1 MKKARIFSMFLA
13 LAMVLTC
20 MSAFAEPEV
29 NELPICEPGSVQL
42 KFYMAMESGSEQK
55 MATYDEHPAILTLEE
70 RTGLDITFIHPPAGD
85 DGTYFNTL
93 VASMQYPDVW
103 ITTGFGDYYP
113 GGVEGAIDDGILA
126 NTNELIDQYGYYYL
140 QEAARWDEAVTR
152 NMKTDSGLWR
162 LGAAN
167 QRVPV
172 LGQQHSGLVMRKDW
186 LEKYGLE
193 VPTTVSEMT
202 AVLTTLKENGVEV
215 PFAAQQYDSW
225 YWAGS
230 NMLSS
235 AFGVFHYGF
244 QLKDDYKT
252 VTFSMLEPGY
262 KDYISYLKGWMD
274 AGLIDRDFV
283 NRGEE
288 DARKMVANGRSAMC
302 WIGNWT
308 TQELTALGKVE
319 DPNFELVGI
328 TSLKPDDQP
337 DFVNEFGDPIVNGTS
352 GQTWVISATSSHQ
365 KEAMKCLDYLYSPE
379 GIDLMVFGPEEW
391 EGNVIHT
398 HNEDGTRS
406 FSDYILN
413 NPNLEYN
420 TIRYQYTIQ
429 ALSSEYSSDME
440 AQQYNAPINAQC
452 WEAWTTDLTNARRIP
467 GTISLTAEESQ
478 TQVPIM
484 NTIKTYILE
493 KVTKIICG
501 DDSID
506 NWEGYVETLHTYGI
520 DDVIAIQ
527 QAAYDRYLVR

>member
-126 NTNELIDQYGYYYL
+126 NTNDLIDQYGYYYL

-467 GTISLTAEESQ
+467 GTISLTAAESQ

>member
-42 KFYMAMESGSEQK
+42 KFYMGMESGSEQK

-172 LGQQHSGLVMRKDW
+172 LDQQHNGLVMRKDW

-302 WIGNWT
+302 WIGNWS

>member
-140 QEAARWDEAVTR
+140 QEAARWDAAVTR

-406 FSDYILN
+406 FSDYMLN

>member
-1 MKKARIFSMFLA
+1 MKKARFFSMLLA
-13 LAMVLTC
+13 AAMLLTC
-20 MSAFAEPEV
+20 VSAFAEPEP
-29 NELPICEPGSVQL
+29 NELPIVTDGSVQL

-55 MATYDEHPAILTLEE
+55 MATYDEHPAIITLEE
-70 RTGLDITFIHPPAGD
+70 RTGLDITFVHPPAGD

-93 VASMQYPDVW
+93 VASMQFPDVW
-103 ITTGFGDYYP
+103 ITSGFNDYYP
-113 GGVEGAIDDGILA
+113 GGVQGAIDEGILA

-140 QEAARWDEAVTR
+140 QEAAKWDEATLR
-152 NMKTDSGLWR
+152 NMKTDAGLWR

-172 LGQQHSGLVMRKDW
+172 LNQQHSGLVMRKDW
-186 LEKYGLE
+186 LEKWGLE

-202 AVLTTLKENGVEV
+202 AVLTAFKENGVEV
-215 PFAAQQYDSW
+215 PFAAQEYDSW
-225 YWAGS
+225 YYSGS
-230 NMLSS
+230 NMLSA

-262 KDYISYLKGWMD
+262 KDYLAYLKSWYD
-274 AGLIDRDFV
+274 AGLIDRDFA
-283 NRGEE
+283 NRKEE
-288 DARKMVANGRSAMC
+288 DARKMVANGRSGMC

-319 DPNFELVGI
+319 DPDFELIGI
-328 TSLKPDDQP
+328 SSLKPDDNP
-337 DFVNEFGDPIVNGTS
+337 EFINEFGDPIVNGTS
-352 GQTWVISATSSHQ
+352 GQTWVISATSKYQ

-391 EGNVIHT
+391 DGEVIHT

-406 FSDYILN
+406 FSDFILH

-420 TIRYQYTIQ
+420 TIRYHYTIQ

-478 TQVPIM
+478 EQVPIM
-484 NTIKTYILE
+484 NTIKTFILE
-493 KVTKIICG
+493 KATKIICG
-501 DDSID
+501 DDDIN
-506 NWEGYVETLHTYGI
+506 NWDGYVETLHEYGI
-520 DDVIAIQ
+520 DKVIEIQ
-527 QAAYDRYLVR
+527 QAAYDRYLQR

>member
-225 YWAGS
+225 YWASS

-406 FSDYILN
+406 FSDYMLN

>member
-352 GQTWVISATSSHQ
+352 GQTWVISATSTHQ

-398 HNEDGTRS
+398 HNDDGTRT

>member
-406 FSDYILN
+406 FSDYMLN

-527 QAAYDRYLVR
+527 QAAYDRKHS

>member
-126 NTNELIDQYGYYYL
+126 NTNDLIDQYGYYYL

-172 LGQQHSGLVMRKDW
+172 LGQQHRGLVMRKDW

-235 AFGVFHYGF
+235 AFGVFHYGV

-406 FSDYILN
+406 FSDYMLN

-452 WEAWTTDLTNARRIP
+452 WEAWTTDLTNARRIS

>member
-140 QEAARWDEAVTR
+140 QEAARWDAAVTR

-467 GTISLTAEESQ
+467 GTISLTAAESQ

>member
-140 QEAARWDEAVTR
+140 QEATRWDEAVTR

-406 FSDYILN
+406 FSDYMLN

>member
-42 KFYMAMESGSEQK
+42 KFYMAMESGSEQT

>member
-406 FSDYILN
+406 FSDYMLN

>member
-406 FSDYILN
+406 FSDYMLN

-467 GTISLTAEESQ
+467 GTIRLTAEESQ